1 MTEDTKRALQL
12 SLGILKQTCIDCG
25 VSIAVNKETGALN
38 FFDTKKY
45 LEEKK
50 FDGFKVEIQNLVR

>member
-1 MTEDTKRALQL
+1 MTDDIKQALQL
-12 SLGILKQTCIDCG
+12 SLWILKQTCIDCG

-45 LEEKK
+45 LEENK
-50 FDGFKVEIQNLVR
+50 FDGFKVEIQDLVR

>member
-1 MTEDTKRALQL
+1 MTEDTKQALKL

-50 FDGFKVEIQNLVR
+50 FDGFKVEIQDLVR